1 MRTVMHLRLNLFLQ
15 EQVSLLIP
23 GAFAIACSIDTC
35 ISFARHDESATF
47 SARIYNLSIGGTCHV
62 VLIGAPAARSGEA
75 IAGDIFLGHLFR
87 LLAQVEAVECLIAL
101 SKKVSDSRS
110 KSVWVVAE
118 DQVQISASMVH
129 NLLALLDERL
139 DRLIQLGARQPSDQ
153 EEVAA
158 REV

>member
-1 MRTVMHLRLNLFLQ
+1 MLHCHV
-15 EQVSLLIP
+15 
-23 GAFAIACSIDTC
+23 ACSIDTC

-47 SARIYNLSIGGTCHV
+47 SARIYKLSSGGTCHV

>member
-47 SARIYNLSIGGTCHV
+47 SARIYKLSIGGTCRV
-62 VLIGAPAARSGEA
+62 VLIGAPAARSTGEA
-75 IAGDIFLGHLFR
+75 IAGDILLGHLFR

-101 SKKVSDSRS
+101 SKKVSDPRS
-110 KSVWVVAE
+110 KSGWVVAE
-118 DQVQISASMVH
+118 D
-129 NLLALLDERL
+129 
-139 DRLIQLGARQPSDQ
+139 
-153 EEVAA
+153 
-158 REV
+158 